1 MNVAGKKVLVM
12 GAARSGIACAKFLA
26 ARGATVALSDAQP
39 LEKWS
44 AEALALKSKG
54 VGVLPSDVP
63 GWLLDNLDLVVI
75 SPGVPTKAIPLRYAE
90 RAGAEVI
97 GEVELASRYLKGRIV
112 AITGTN
118 GKTTTT
124 SLIAELLK
132 DAGVPTLVGG
142 NIGTPLISLVE
153 SSRDDG
159 WTVVELSSFQLETI
173 KEFHPAVAV
182 VLNVTPNHM
191 DRYESFTDYAAA
203 KHRIFMNQGPGDIAI
218 LNADD
223 EIVSSWASGLR
234 AHVASFS
241 VKQQLEEGLFLR
253 GREIIS
259 RTATRERV
267 LLISDE
273 MKLRGRHNVENVL
286 AALAAGLACGAA
298 PESMRQTIKRF
309 APVEHRL
316 EFVSE
321 IEGVEF
327 YNDSKATSV
336 DATLK
341 ALEAFAGEGEEEAG
355 KIVLIL
361 GGRGKKAP
369 YAPLASLIQQKA
381 RKLILIG
388 EDAETVA
395 NELGDFAP
403 SERATDMKDA
413 VTLSFQAAQPGD
425 VVLLAPACASFDMF
439 DSFEHRGKV
448 FKEEVSSLE
457 FQVSSSKARQESA
470 DAGREPETRNSK
482 PETQSSS

>member
-1 MNVAGKKVLVM
+1 LEVTGKKVLVM
-12 GAARSGIACAKFLA
+12 GAARSGVACAKFLVE
-26 ARGATVALSDAQP
+26 RGATVALNDAQP

-44 AEALALKSKG
+44 PEALALKSKG
-54 VGVLPSDVP
+54 VGVLPGEVP

-75 SPGVPTKAIPLRYAE
+75 SPGVPTKVIPLRYAE

-132 DAGVPTLVGG
+132 DAGMPTLVGG

-173 KEFHPAVAV
+173 KEFHPAVAL

-191 DRYESFTDYAAA
+191 DRYESFNDYAAA
-203 KHRIFMNQGPGDIAI
+203 KHRIFMNQEPGDVAI

-223 EIVSSWASGLR
+223 ETVSSWASGLR
-234 AHVASFS
+234 AHVARFS
-241 VKQQLEEGLFLR
+241 VKHQLEEGLFLR
-253 GREIIS
+253 GREIVS

-267 LLISDE
+267 LLMSDE
-273 MKLRGRHNVENVL
+273 MKLRGLHNVENVL

-298 PESMRQTIKRF
+298 PESMRETIRRF
-309 APVEHRL
+309 EPVEHRL

-321 IEGVEF
+321 IDEVKF

-369 YAPLASLIQQKA
+369 YAPLASLIEQKA

-388 EDAETVA
+388 EDADTIV

-403 SERATDMKDA
+403 SERAANMKDA
-413 VTLSFQAAQPGD
+413 VTRSFQAAQPGD

-448 FKEEVSSLE
+448 FKDEVSSLE
-457 FQVSSSKARQESA
+457 FRVSSSKAGKESA
-470 DAGREPETRNSK
+470 DADRELETRNSK
-482 PETQSSS
+482 PETI